1 MPATA
6 SNRPAFTLVELLVVI
21 SIIALLIGI
30 LLPVL
35 ASTRAAA
42 QRVTCSS
49 NLRQFGIVMQIY
61 TDDFDDYFPPVRA
74 MPRPIPP
81 VSYFA
86 DGSEKPD
93 LPTVLRGYL
102 PQPEAD
108 DPQTVYR
115 CPDDET
121 VFPIAATSYS
131 MSTWISGRTED
142 EILNGR
148 FVRRLELGLEGVPL
162 MQDFDGEKNS
172 AGGSEVLLEDGET
185 FFNPKRHVQRNTLFA
200 AGNVGF
206 ELP

>member
-1 MPATA
+1 MPANA
-6 SNRPAFTLVELLVVI
+6 SRRSAFTLIELLVVI

-35 ASTRAAA
+35 ASTRATA

-49 NLRQFGIVMQIY
+49 NLRQFGIVMQAY
-61 TDDFDDYFPPVRA
+61 TDDFNDYFPPVRA
-74 MPRPIPP
+74 MPHPILP
-81 VSYFA
+81 VSYFE

-93 LPTVLRGYL
+93 LLMALRQYVDQPTTDN
-102 PQPEAD
+102 PI
-108 DPQTVYR
+108 TIYR

-121 VFPIAATSYS
+121 VFPLVATSYS
-131 MSTWISGRTED
+131 MSTWISGRNED

-148 FVRRLELGLEGVPL
+148 FARRLELGLEGVPL
-162 MQDFDGEKNS
+162 MQDFDGAKND
-172 AGGSEVLLEDGET
+172 AGGSEVLLDGGDT
-185 FFNPKRHVQRNTLFA
+185 FFNPKRHIQRNTLFA